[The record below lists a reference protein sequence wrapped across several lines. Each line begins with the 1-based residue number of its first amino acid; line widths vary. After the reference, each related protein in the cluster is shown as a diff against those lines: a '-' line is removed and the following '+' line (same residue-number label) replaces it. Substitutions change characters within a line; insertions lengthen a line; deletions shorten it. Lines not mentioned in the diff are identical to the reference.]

1 MLLNR
6 FEYLLM
12 NNPLR
17 AAVQR
22 RFEAPRLLRLGGAAA
37 GGAALEMGCGRGV
50 GAEVILDLFGVGSVD
65 AFDLDPR
72 MVAVARRRLVE
83 RRDRVRLWVGSG
95 ASIAAPDET
104 YDAVFDFGIV
114 HHIHDWRRAVA
125 EIARVLKPGGR
136 LYAEE
141 ILEPFIRRTRWLLDH
156 PRADRFDGD
165 DFRAALES
173 SGLVVEGSCQ
183 SWGLMAWWVASKPSR
198 A

>member
-6 FEYLLM
+6 VEYLLM

-22 RFEAPRLLRLGGAAA
+22 RFEAPRLLEMGGPCEGAAA
-37 GGAALEMGCGRGV
+37 LELGCGRGV
-50 GAEVILDLFGVGSVD
+50 GAELILDRFGARSVD
-65 AFDLDPR
+65 AFDLDPS
-72 MVAVARRRLVE
+72 MVALARRRL
-83 RRDRVRLWVGSG
+83 RGRAPARFWIGSG
-95 ASIAAPDET
+95 DSLPATDES

-114 HHIHDWRRAVA
+114 HHIHDWRRALA
-125 EIARVLKPGGR
+125 EMARVLKPGGR

-156 PRADRFDGD
+156 PREDRFDGEQL
-165 DFRAALES
+165 RAAVER
-173 SGLVVEGSCQ
+173 SGLEVV
-183 SWGLMAWWVASKPSR
+183 SWRRLGGWMAWCAARKPSS